1 MISDFDEDP
10 NTLIPY
16 FKIRT
21 GIEFI
26 DRIVICEILLKNV
39 ASIEDIDRR

>member
-21 GIEFI
+21 GIKYI
-26 DRIVICEILLKNV
+26 DKILICEILL
-39 ASIEDIDRR
+39 

>member
-10 NTLIPY
+10 NALIPY

-26 DRIVICEILLKNV
+26 DRIVICEIKMWL
-39 ASIEDIDRR
+39 A